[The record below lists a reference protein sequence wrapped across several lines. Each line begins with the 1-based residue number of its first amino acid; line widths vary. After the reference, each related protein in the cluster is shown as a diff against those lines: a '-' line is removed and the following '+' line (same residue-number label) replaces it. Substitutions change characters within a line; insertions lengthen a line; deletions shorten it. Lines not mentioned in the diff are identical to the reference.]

1 MARVREQTWP
11 NSTDPDALHDTLLLA
26 GFLTWDELG
35 AGAGFVT
42 RLAAKRRA
50 VRLEIPDGAV
60 ILYATERLP
69 ELAAV
74 VPPPQWL
81 HGPDHRRRHPISSIP
96 FPTDRDHALREL
108 VRSHLECL
116 GPIRATDLAGPWPC
130 P

>member
-1 MARVREQTWP
+1 VARVREQTWP

-74 VPPPQWL
+74 VPPPPPPPVAPWTRPSSPASHIEHPVS
-81 HGPDHRRRHPISSIP
+81 HGS
-96 FPTDRDHALREL
+96 
-108 VRSHLECL
+108 
-116 GPIRATDLAGPWPC
+116 GPRPARARP
-130 P
+130 